1 MAPNQRQLTR
11 VKTPE
16 FKPKKPSRFSR
27 RQEPGYLINGRI
39 WMEKSGELYMGWGR
53 AMLLENID
61 RLGSIAAAARAMK
74 LSYRNAWLWIEAMNR
89 LSPAPLVGKTT
100 GGAGGGHAW
109 LTEEGRK
116 VLNRYMEM
124 RARFQEFLKQ
134 LR

>member
-11 VKTPE
+11 VKTPG
-16 FKPKKPSRFSR
+16 FRFKKPARFSH

-39 WMEKSGELYMGWGR
+39 WMEKNGELYMGWGR

-61 RLGSIAAAARAMK
+61 QLGSIAAAARAMK

-89 LSPAPLVGKTT
+89 LSPAPLVDKMT